1 MYEYGFP
8 SFKNSGTKVCA
19 CFDGRQNFQSQFQ
32 CNCLRDIPLKLRVE
46 FRSGV
51 SMVTPGQRGG
61 CAQGVKLCNTPR
73 CVNQESDGL
82 LVTPE
87 KFSEGK

>member
-32 CNCLRDIPLKLRVE
+32 CNCLRDIPLKLTVE

-51 SMVTPGQRGG
+51 SMATPLSFSLREKRVSSIALMKPFIASH
-61 CAQGVKLCNTPR
+61 CSLCHFPWK
-73 CVNQESDGL
+73 VMA
-82 LVTPE
+82 
-87 KFSEGK
+87 K